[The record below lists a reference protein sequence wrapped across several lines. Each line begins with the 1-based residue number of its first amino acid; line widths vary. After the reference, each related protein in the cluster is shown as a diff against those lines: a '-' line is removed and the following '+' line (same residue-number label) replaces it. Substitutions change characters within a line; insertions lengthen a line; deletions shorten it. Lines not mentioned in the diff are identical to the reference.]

1 AGILPLSTSYAICEA
16 FGFELGLDQYIREA
30 PVFYGTLAFAI
41 VFGALV
47 VLIPGIPLVPILF
60 VSAVVNAVLLAP
72 ILVYLFLLANDR
84 DLMGDLRNGRLAN
97 VLTIGTIVLL
107 ICLTIVLAVAPL
119 IAR

>member
-1 AGILPLSTSYAICEA
+1 
-16 FGFELGLDQYIREA
+16 
-30 PVFYGTLAFAI
+30 
-41 VFGALV
+41 

-72 ILVYLFLLANDR
+72 ILVYLYLLANDR

-97 VLTIGTIVLL
+97 ALTIATIVLL
-107 ICLTIVLAVAPL
+107 VSLTVVLALAPL